1 MPYKAT
7 RRNKKY
13 LRRYKQGKSIGFT
26 MRSSLKAKGL
36 IPRANGTYKVSNKYQ
51 RGGAWPWSSS
61 PTKLQQ
67 GQTAASNATQRAAYN
82 TARSKSKVAN
92 ILGTQ
97 ALEEGKVIYTNK
109 EEIALVLKKTL
120 HNISQ
125 QYGVELSALERDVKH
140 AALSPKTV
148 VDTLKG
154 LIAQL
159 ETQTIQ
165 SAGAGVLNA
174 EQKAIII
181 TVPFALG
188 QLTLKVFRVA
198 LYMALTFVALLAT
211 VGSGGTILASGF
223 NPFGATGVL
232 PNTGF
237 ESTTQFRKNMR
248 NRFAGVTP
256 NNNKTVTTNNP
267 MMATPTY

>member
-13 LRRYKQGKSIGFT
+13 LRLYKQGKSIGFT

-67 GQTAASNATQRAAYN
+67 AQTAASNATQRAAYN

-125 QYGVELSALERDVKH
+125 QYGVELSALERDVKQ

-159 ETQTIQ
+159 ETQTPH
-165 SAGAGVLNA
+165 GGGGLNA

-181 TVPFALG
+181 TIPYGLG

-211 VGSGGTILASGF
+211 VGSGGMILGAGF
-223 NPFGATGVL
+223 NPFGATAIL
-232 PNTGF
+232 PNSGF
-237 ESTTQFRKNMR
+237 EATEQFRTNMR
-248 NRFAGVTP
+248 NRFAGVKP
-256 NNNKTVTTNNP
+256 NNNKTITTNNP